1 MALWRWRYG
10 ATIACRCGACRKLLA
25 EQTVTRAMPRQV
37 EQIMLSQGVT
47 GVNGQGPYSVVKV
60 GDGGAAAGAGC
71 C

>member
-1 MALWRWRYG
+1 
-10 ATIACRCGACRKLLA
+10 
-25 EQTVTRAMPRQV
+25 MPRQV

>member
-1 MALWRWRYG
+1 
-10 ATIACRCGACRKLLA
+10 LA